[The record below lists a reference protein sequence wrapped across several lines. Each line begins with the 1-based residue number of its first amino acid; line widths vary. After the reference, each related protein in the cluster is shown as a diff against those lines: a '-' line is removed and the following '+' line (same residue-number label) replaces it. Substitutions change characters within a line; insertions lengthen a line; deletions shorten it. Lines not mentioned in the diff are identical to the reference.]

1 MFPYFESNCHT
12 ITFRLSVG
20 VWVDVVQSAGLCLV
34 LTRVYQELVGFMKAL
49 LIITDVNI
57 QCRSRFKRNPDK
69 ITLMDL
75 FVEAGTRISV

>member
-1 MFPYFESNCHT
+1 MSESLNVAQPSHINALT
-12 ITFRLSVG
+12 VFIRFR
-20 VWVDVVQSAGLCLV
+20 
-34 LTRVYQELVGFMKAL
+34 ELVGPVKAL

-75 FVEAGTRISV
+75 FVEAGRGISV